1 MRRTELKKLYFNIY
15 MTYTNSYTTLE
26 DIGRKYDVSKQR
38 VWQIIRYCKL
48 GGGDYYKGLKLYND
62 VQKSY
67 EEEFTEADTK
77 TINALMRD
85 WMKLK
90 NIRLIKTKHG

>member
-67 EEEFTEADTK
+67 KEEFTEADTK

-90 NIRLIKTKHG
+90 NIRLIKTK

>member
-1 MRRTELKKLYFNIY
+1 

-67 EEEFTEADTK
+67 KEEFTEADTK

-90 NIRLIKTKHG
+90 NIRLIKTK

>member
-1 MRRTELKKLYFNIY
+1 

-90 NIRLIKTKHG
+90 NIRLIKTK